1 MHARLGRFN
10 AILLAA
16 ALARAAFETLD
27 ALEEVTNLASVT
39 REVSDVFDT
48 IGGPDLG
55 NCAVPIHILVAVDGA
70 IEVEAVGLKLIDAIA
85 DFNVGVD
92 SASESALIQRVTSA
106 MADAFASDFSKA
118 VSMEVSLC
126 CEGDD
131 MTD

>member
-55 NCAVPIHILVAVDGA
+55 TCAVDVFSITA
-70 IEVEAVGLKLIDAIA
+70 IEGASKVEDLGLKLIDAIA
-85 DFNVGVD
+85 VESFVFAMLVV
-92 SASESALIQRVTSA
+92 ASEVVAKVEA
-106 MADAFASDFSKA
+106 KAD
-118 VSMEVSLC
+118 
-126 CEGDD
+126 
-131 MTD
+131 